1 MIQVKITKGY
11 CFKKSFI
18 CGKIGDVQTQ
28 KKRRL
33 L

>member
-18 CGKIGDVQTQ
+18 CGKIGDV
-28 KKRRL
+28 
-33 L
+33 

>member
-18 CGKIGDVQTQ
+18 CGKIGDVQT
-28 KKRRL
+28 
-33 L
+33 